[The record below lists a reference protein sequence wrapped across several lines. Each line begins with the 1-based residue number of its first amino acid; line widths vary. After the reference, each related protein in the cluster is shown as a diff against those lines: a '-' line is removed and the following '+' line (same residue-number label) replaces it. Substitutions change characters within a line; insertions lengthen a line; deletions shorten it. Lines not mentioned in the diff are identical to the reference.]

1 METPSFRAG
10 RTSTRSSKVRDP
22 TLQTRKIHKARSVA
36 VIMGYGCLGH
46 NLYAAMGSISSG
58 SDISEGDGVYL
69 WFALEFLQLDNRLLK
84 VLEPE
89 PVSDA

>member
-1 METPSFRAG
+1 MVSHVHVSPIDTISC
-10 RTSTRSSKVRDP
+10 
-22 TLQTRKIHKARSVA
+22 RK
-36 VIMGYGCLGH
+36 GYSCLGH

-84 VLEPE
+84 VLEPKL
-89 PVSDA
+89 VSDA